1 MPRHSRLDARP
12 GAVTAS
18 APVGLQPLEL
28 GGAGA
33 QDSYLYVPASY
44 DRTRPTP
51 FTLML
56 HGSGGH
62 AHHGLEVLQHLS
74 EEAGFILAGP
84 ASSDYTW
91 DVILSRHGAAA
102 VVNGAL
108 EHVFARYSV
117 DPAHVAIAG
126 FSDGASRALSLGLA
140 NGDLFTHVIAF
151 SPGFVLIS
159 EEIGRPR
166 VLISHGTR
174 DEVQP
179 VAECSRRI
187 LAQTERM
194 DLDVEYIEFEAGHR
208 IPPDVARYAVDW
220 FMESPGSSRE
230 RHPHRFPESRVPRE
244 G

>member
-1 MPRHSRLDARP
+1 M
-12 GAVTAS
+12 
-18 APVGLQPLEL
+18 
-28 GGAGA
+28 
-33 QDSYLYVPASY
+33 
-44 DRTRPTP
+44 
-51 FTLML
+51 LML

-62 AHHGLEVLQHLS
+62 AYHGLEVLQQHS

-84 ASSDYTW
+84 ASPDYTW
-91 DVILSRHGAAA
+91 DAILSRHGPVA

-108 EHVFARYSV
+108 DHVFARYAV
-117 DPAHVAIAG
+117 DASHIAIAG

-151 SPGFVLIS
+151 SPGFVLAS

-179 VAECSRRI
+179 VADCSRRI
-187 LAQTERM
+187 LAQIERM
-194 DLDVEYIEFEAGHR
+194 DLDTEYVEFEGGHR

-220 FMESPGSSRE
+220 FIESPRSSRE
-230 RHPHRFPESRVPRE
+230 QHPQRFPESRVPPE